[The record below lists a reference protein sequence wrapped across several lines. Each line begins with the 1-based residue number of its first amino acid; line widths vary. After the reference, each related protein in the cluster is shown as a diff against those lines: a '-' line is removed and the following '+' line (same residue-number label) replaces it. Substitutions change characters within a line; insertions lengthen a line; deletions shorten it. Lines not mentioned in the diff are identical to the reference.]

1 MRLTPLGKTLVFL
14 IGAGLVG
21 TAVYLYGPR
30 LRRQAEEIRGKKAE
44 ERARKSEPAER
55 APGERQASEERG
67 PRGLADRPLDAGP
80 WVAIPGGLFESGP
93 DQVAME
99 VPAFRI
105 HRTEV
110 TNGEYQTFLDTCP
123 VGSQCGPRALP
134 TYWDDASYLE
144 THRDYPV
151 VFVTWGE
158 ASAYCRWAQGRL
170 PTAAEW
176 EKAARGTDGRNFP
189 TGAALDP
196 SHVNILGAE
205 HDQKLKAPK
214 QIPTWAVSDPRYARD
229 ASPHGVLGMG
239 GNVSEWTSTAS
250 EDEPD
255 LRLAAG
261 GSWDSWDLSDARV
274 YHRLPKNPSDRSSSL
289 GFRCA
294 AGAS

>member
-14 IGAGLVG
+14 IGAGLVA
-21 TAVYLYGPR
+21 TAVYLYGPE
-30 LRRQAEEIRGKKAE
+30 LRDQAQEIRGKKEAD
-44 ERARKSEPAER
+44 RARRAEKGDREPAE
-55 APGERQASEERG
+55 PSPEDRG
-67 PRGLADRPLDAGP
+67 PRQLADRPLAAGP
-80 WVAIPGGLFESGP
+80 WIDVPGGLYDSGP
-93 DQVAME
+93 EQVAME

-105 HRTEV
+105 HRTEL
-110 TNGEYQTFLDTCP
+110 TNGEYQAFLDDCP
-123 VGSQCGPRALP
+123 VGSQCGPRDLP
-134 TYWDDASYLE
+134 SYWDDASYLE
-144 THRDYPV
+144 THRDHPV
-151 VFVTWGE
+151 VFVTWGD
-158 ASAYCRWAQGRL
+158 ASAYCRWAKGRL

-176 EKAARGTDGRNFP
+176 EKAARGNDGRNFP
-189 TGAALDP
+189 TGAALAP

-214 QIPTWAVSDPRYARD
+214 QIPTWAVTDPRYARD
-229 ASPHGVLGMG
+229 ASPYGVLGMG

-250 EDEPD
+250 EEEPD

-274 YHRLPKNPSDRSSSL
+274 YHRLPKNPVDRSSSL

>member
-14 IGAGLVG
+14 IGAGLVATG
-21 TAVYLYGPR
+21 VYLYGPK
-30 LRRQAEEIRGKKAE
+30 LREQAKEMRGKQE
-44 ERARKSEPAER
+44 TERARPAQEAER
-55 APGERQASEERG
+55 KPGERATPDDRG
-67 PRGLADRPLDAGP
+67 PRGLAERPVDAGP
-80 WVAIPGGLFESGP
+80 WVAISAGLFDSGP
-93 DQVAME
+93 EQVAVE

-110 TNGEYQTFLDTCP
+110 TNGGYQTFLDDCP

-134 TYWDDASYLE
+134 SYWDDASYLE

-170 PTAAEW
+170 PTVAEW

-205 HDQKLKAPK
+205 HDQKLRAPK
-214 QIPTWAVSDPRYARD
+214 QIPTWAVTDSRYARD
-229 ASPHGVLGMG
+229 ASPFGVLGMG

-250 EDEPD
+250 EEEPD

-274 YHRLPKNPSDRSSSL
+274 YHRLPKNPADRSSSL